1 MAEDKNGFLL
11 YKDLIHS
18 VKKLPKDK
26 AGELFLHILSY
37 VNDENPETDDLLI
50 ELSFEPIKQA
60 LKRDLKKYEKTKEKN
75 RENANKRWQKSTDKS
90 EGIPNDATAYDRMP
104 TDANSCEAMP
114 LDAKHADIDSG
125 SDIGSDSDTDSG
137 IDILLEKET
146 KEENIIKENSDSEF
160 FTDVTPI
167 QDLVQDAKE
176 VLRLQEEEKRKKVPL
191 KKEKIEPPDLET
203 FIAFAR
209 EMYQNELKV
218 DFSPYE
224 FAVKAKYDSWN
235 DADWKDGHKEPI
247 VVWKNKLRNTIPH
260 LKPIYGQST
269 RNNTSTG
276 FNSGYG
282 NTSGGFKA
290 SGKISGRTLLAREI
304 DKQPSGNSQSG
315 DFTINAEVVK

>member
-1 MAEDKNGFLL
+1 MAKDKKSFVAYSDWNST
-11 YKDLIHS
+11 I
-18 VKKLPKDK
+18 KKLSDEE
-26 AGELFLHILSY
+26 AGKLVKMMFSF
-37 VNDENPETDDLLI
+37 VSDENPEAPDRITELI
-50 ELSFEPIKQA
+50 FEPIKNQME
-60 LKRDLKKYEKTKEKN
+60 RDLEKYKEVRQKRSESGRNGGKKSGETRSKTEQNEANASSNEANEANACFASKN
-75 RENANKRWQKSTDKS
+75 EAN
-90 EGIPNDATAYDRMP
+90 
-104 TDANSCEAMP
+104 EAVNVNGNVNV
-114 LDAKHADIDSG
+114 IVN
-125 SDIGSDSDTDSG
+125 
-137 IDILLEKET
+137 DILLEKET

-160 FTDVTPI
+160 FPDVTPI

-203 FIAFAR
+203 FVAFAR

-235 DADWKDGHKEPI
+235 DADWKDGHKKPI

-282 NTSGGFKA
+282 NTSGGLKA
-290 SGKISGRTLLAREI
+290 SGKISGRTFLAREI
-304 DKQPSGNSQSG
+304 DKQSSGNSQSG